1 MEELKILV
9 GLIADLP
16 ALGVWVLAGYLAYK
30 ISVIGSIYGVIRL
43 LILKAHDVLLHRG
56 FTATETQLRCVD
68 REVHAALVEQCL
80 RLRENSRYIHMS
92 DVLHLRNAI
101 DKMRPK

>member
-16 ALGVWVLAGYLAYK
+16 ALGVWVLAGYLIYK

-43 LILKAHDVLLHRG
+43 LIVKAHDVLLHRG
-56 FTATETQLRCVD
+56 LAVTETQLRCVG
-68 REVHAALVEQCL
+68 RQVHAALVEQCL
-80 RLRENSRYIHMS
+80 RLRTNAKATPTH
-92 DVLHLRNAI
+92 RNLQM
-101 DKMRPK
+101 DGGS